1 MTPSSRRMLASMLLG
16 NARQPVQHPLQAISN
31 LANTYF
37 GYKSLGQA
45 DEAEKVKKAK
55 KAKIMGRA
63 LSQLQPTKVMVGS
76 DAPLINAVPKYETK
90 EGNMS
95 GAIQTLASLPETAD
109 LAFQLQMKDIANKN
123 ALAQAREMRKITLRD
138 KLDELNVKNTF
149 GQNRDINKEL
159 IKLNIQRNAAG
170 LNSLTLSDFRAMTTA
185 SPNVSSNVSSNIPIT
200 SGSTKPPTSGSP
212 KPPTLAEVQ
221 SKLKVK
227 TLGEAEEAK
236 EEAKLKIKRKEEK
249 PGKLRFI
256 QSKIDAIPALEKNM
270 EKLINLTKSDF
281 VGGRTGVVGRRVSPG
296 GDQAKLDQT
305 VLQFQGL
312 VGLDKLLAIKAQGG
326 TLGALSKS
334 EMDLLTS
341 TIGSLDTITDMET
354 LRENVKEAVRLY
366 KKGIRGE
373 IESFNDIYKEAP
385 FKNTG
390 LLTIKKA
397 SQEIQN
403 KTVSNN
409 KTDNDAA
416 REWLKN
422 NPNHPDAEAIRKKLG
437 L

>member
-37 GYKSLGQA
+37 GYKSLGEA
-45 DEAEKVKKAK
+45 DKAEKAKKAK
-55 KAKIMGRA
+55 KAEIMGRA

-109 LAFQLQMKDIANKN
+109 LAFQLQMKNIANKN
-123 ALAQAREMRKITLRD
+123 ALAQALAMREITLGD
-138 KLDELNVKNTF
+138 KRDELKLKNTY
-149 GQNRDINKEL
+149 GQEKDVNREL
-159 IKLNIQRNAAG
+159 IKLNIQRNAVG
-170 LNSLTLSDFRAMTTA
+170 LPALTRSDFNAMTTA
-185 SPNVSSNVSSNIPIT
+185 SPNVSSNGSLNIPIT

-212 KPPTLAEVQ
+212 KPPTLAEVK
-221 SKLKVK
+221 SDLAVK
-227 TLGEAEEAK
+227 TAGKVAEAQSL
-236 EEAKLKIKRKEEK
+236 AKLKIKREGEK

-256 QSKIDAIPALEKNM
+256 QSKIDAIPAIEKNM
-270 EKLINLTKSDF
+270 KKLIKETQSAF
-281 VGGRTGVVGRRVSPG
+281 VSGRTGVVGRVVSPG

-305 VLQFQGL
+305 VLQFKGL

-326 TLGALSKS
+326 TLGALSES
-334 EMDLLTS
+334 EMELLTS
-341 TIGSLDTITDMET
+341 TIGSLDTITDMDT

-366 KKGIRGE
+366 KKGISGE
-373 IESFNDIYKEAP
+373 IESFKEIYKEAP

-390 LLTIKKA
+390 LLTIKNAGSGISQKA
-397 SQEIQN
+397 QELIEQYTTN
-403 KTVSNN
+403 
-409 KTDNDAA
+409 
-416 REWLKN
+416 
-422 NPNHPDAEAIRKKLG
+422 
-437 L
+437 

>member
-45 DEAEKVKKAK
+45 DEAEKAKKAK
-55 KAKIMGRA
+55 KAEIMGRA

-123 ALAQAREMRKITLRD
+123 ALAQALAMRKITLGD
-138 KLDELNVKNTF
+138 KRAELNLRNTF

-159 IKLNIQRNAAG
+159 IKLNIKRSEAG
-170 LNSLTLSDFRAMTTA
+170 LPALTLSDFNAMTTA
-185 SPNVSSNVSSNIPIT
+185 SPNVSSNIPIT

-212 KPPTLAEVQ
+212 KPPSLAEVK

-227 TLGEAEEAK
+227 TAGEAEEAK
-236 EEAKLKIKRKEEK
+236 AEAKLKVERKKEK

-270 EKLINLTKSDF
+270 KELINYTKSDF
-281 VGGRTGVVGRRVSPG
+281 VGGRTGLAGRYLAPS

-305 VLQFQGL
+305 VLQFKGL
-312 VGLDKLLAIKAQGG
+312 VGLDKLLAIKNQGG
-326 TLGALSKS
+326 TLGALSDR
-334 EMDLLTS
+334 EMELLTS
-341 TIGSLDTITDMET
+341 TIGSLDTITDMKT

-366 KKGIRGE
+366 KKGISGE
-373 IESFNDIYKEAP
+373 IESFKDIYKEAP

-390 LLTIKKA
+390 LLTIKNAGSGMSQKA
-397 SQEIQN
+397 QKLIE
-403 KTVSNN
+403 KY
-409 KTDNDAA
+409 AP
-416 REWLKN
+416 
-422 NPNHPDAEAIRKKLG
+422 NPK
-437 L
+437 

>member
-45 DEAEKVKKAK
+45 DEAEKAKKAK
-55 KAKIMGRA
+55 KAEIMGRA

-123 ALAQAREMRKITLRD
+123 ALAQALAMRKITLGD
-138 KLDELNVKNTF
+138 KRAELNLRNTF

-159 IKLNIQRNAAG
+159 IKLNIKRSEAG
-170 LNSLTLSDFRAMTTA
+170 LPALTLSDFNAMTTA
-185 SPNVSSNVSSNIPIT
+185 SPNVSSNGSLNIPITSGSTKPPT

-212 KPPTLAEVQ
+212 KPPTLAEVK

-227 TLGEAEEAK
+227 TAGEAEEAK
-236 EEAKLKIKRKEEK
+236 AEAKLKIERKKEK

-270 EKLINLTKSDF
+270 KELINYTKSDF
-281 VGGRTGVVGRRVSPG
+281 VGGRTGLAGRYLAPS

-305 VLQFQGL
+305 VLQFKGL
-312 VGLDKLLAIKAQGG
+312 VGLDKLLAIKNQGG
-326 TLGALSKS
+326 TLGALSDR
-334 EMDLLTS
+334 EMELLTS
-341 TIGSLDTITDMET
+341 TIGSLDTITDMKT

-366 KKGIRGE
+366 KKGISGE
-373 IESFNDIYKEAP
+373 IESFKDIYKEAP

-390 LLTIKKA
+390 LLTIKNAGSGMSQKA
-397 SQEIQN
+397 QKLIE
-403 KTVSNN
+403 KY
-409 KTDNDAA
+409 AP
-416 REWLKN
+416 
-422 NPNHPDAEAIRKKLG
+422 NPK
-437 L
+437 